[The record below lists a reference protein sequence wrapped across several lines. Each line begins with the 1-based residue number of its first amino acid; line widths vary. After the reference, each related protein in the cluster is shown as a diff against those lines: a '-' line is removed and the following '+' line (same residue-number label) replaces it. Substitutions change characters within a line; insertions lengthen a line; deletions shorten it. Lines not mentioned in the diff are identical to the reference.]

1 MNEGMRMP
9 KIPKMSFKESL
20 GKKVVLAEEC
30 MGCAACVTV
39 CPFGCLEYVNEKPE
53 EVEECKSCGICAQV
67 CPRYELPWLALE
79 EFTFGRE
86 RNPKEEFGVYRRI
99 VVARSNDKDVLKVC
113 QDGGVVTTLLTS
125 AFRNGMI
132 DGAAISGTD
141 EDKPFYPIPKL
152 VSNPKE
158 VLECAGTR
166 YSYSP
171 NLLAF
176 NEGIKQKRKS
186 LAFVGTPCQ
195 IQALR
200 RIQMFPLKKYAERL
214 SFAIG
219 LMCTESFTY
228 EGLVEKHIQEEL
240 GFDPHDIKKMNIK
253 GKVLVTTK
261 SGEVKIIPLKKAKQY
276 TRKSCLPCTDFSAEL
291 ADISTGGLGLG
302 GWTLT
307 IIRTEKGEELFNEA
321 EEAGLLKTKPAE
333 EEERALDLLVKLS
346 KKKRGSQG

>member
-1 MNEGMRMP
+1 MP
-9 KIPKMSFKESL
+9 KVPKMSFEESL
-20 GKKVVLAEEC
+20 EKVVLPEKC
-30 MGCAACVTV
+30 MGCAACVVV
-39 CPFGCLEYVNEKPE
+39 CPFGSLEYVNEKPE
-53 EVEECKSCGICAQV
+53 EVKECKVCGICAQV
-67 CPRYELPWLALE
+67 CPRYELPLPALE

-86 RNPKEEFGVYRRI
+86 RDAKEEFGVYRRI
-99 VVARSNDKDVLKVC
+99 VVAQSTHKDVLKVC

-141 EDKPFYPIPKL
+141 EDRPFYPVPTL
-152 VSNPKE
+152 VTNPKQ

-176 NEGIKQKRKS
+176 NEGVKQKRTS
-186 LAFVGTPCQ
+186 LALVGTPCQ

-214 SFAIG
+214 SFAVG

-228 EGLVEKHIQEEL
+228 EGLVEKHIQNEL
-240 GFDPHDIKKMNIK
+240 DVDPHDIKKMNIK
-253 GKVLVTTK
+253 AKVLVTTK
-261 SGEVKIIPLKKAKQY
+261 SGEVKVIPLKEAKQY

-291 ADISTGGLGLG
+291 ADISTGGLGLS

-307 IIRTEKGEELFNEA
+307 IIRTEKGEEIFEDA
-321 EEAGLLKTKPAE
+321 EEAGLLKTRPAE
-333 EEERALDLLVKLS
+333 EEKRALELLVKLS
-346 KKKRGSQG
+346 RKKRGSQG